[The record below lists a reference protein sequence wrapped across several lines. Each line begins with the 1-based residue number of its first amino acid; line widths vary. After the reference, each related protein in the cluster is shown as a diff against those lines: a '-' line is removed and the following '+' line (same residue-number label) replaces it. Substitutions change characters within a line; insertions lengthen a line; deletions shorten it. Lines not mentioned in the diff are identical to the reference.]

1 MCEKLEIFTSQSDS
15 TKDLNL
21 QYQPSS
27 YLAMPILYNEIFF
40 TCYRDLIKCPNKM
53 CTNFKKNTLKV
64 DVYETFICEVC
75 RLNKVK
81 KRLNF
86 IIIDLRV
93 SLAKVHFCKIIIQ
106 IQESLNQ
113 NKSNKKIS
121 NSNKKLNSKDSN
133 DDEYLIKSGFLP
145 ITIIP
150 EQDEFIDENV
160 LINS

>member
-1 MCEKLEIFTSQSDS
+1 
-15 TKDLNL
+15 
-21 QYQPSS
+21 
-27 YLAMPILYNEIFF
+27 
-40 TCYRDLIKCPNKM
+40 M

-75 RLNKVK
+75 RLDKVK

-86 IIIDLRV
+86 IIIDLRL
-93 SLAKVHFCKIIIQ
+93 SLAKVHFCKIIFIQ
-106 IQESLNQ
+106 VQESLNQ

-121 NSNKKLNSKDSN
+121 NSTKKLNSKDSN
-133 DDEYLIKSGFLP
+133 DDDEYLIKSGFLP

>member
-1 MCEKLEIFTSQSDS
+1 
-15 TKDLNL
+15 
-21 QYQPSS
+21 
-27 YLAMPILYNEIFF
+27 
-40 TCYRDLIKCPNKM
+40 M